1 MKKTIFVTYLIICLI
16 LLAGCGNNSNSEETS
31 KEKIIAELEYCSSRL
46 VDLLNSLNNISL
58 ENYELISQK
67 VRISQETEEASGTG
81 GELQGNNSQSSGQQS
96 GQQQSGGENQ
106 EVTVT
111 EMQTRS
117 ILNTDTENIDWDLLR
132 SEIEVINSYW
142 SVIMLD
148 LYNEKVSNE
157 DIMNFSNILDQCTVS
172 INAEDKNNAIS
183 SIATLYS
190 YIPRFLNS
198 VSADESLQNITNTQN
213 YIIMAY
219 VAANA
224 EEWDVVNTNMAN
236 AENTFISVLNN
247 IEYTKNKEYKVNK
260 SYMAIKD
267 MQNAVKIQDKPL
279 ILLKYKNLMESLNTL

>member
-1 MKKTIFVTYLIICLI
+1 LKKTIFVTYLIICLI

-81 GELQGNNSQSSGQQS
+81 GESQGNNSQSSGQQS

-260 SYMAIKD
+260 
-267 MQNAVKIQDKPL
+267 
-279 ILLKYKNLMESLNTL
+279 